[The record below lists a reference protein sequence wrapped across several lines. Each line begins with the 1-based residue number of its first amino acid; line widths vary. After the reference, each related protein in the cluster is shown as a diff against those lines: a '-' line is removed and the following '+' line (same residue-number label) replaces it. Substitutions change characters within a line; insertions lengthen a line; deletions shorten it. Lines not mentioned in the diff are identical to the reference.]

1 MDDYTWRPPQA
12 LEMTGRRMAG
22 RAAVAHGFTALRH
35 VATCCTPGCAGDMTG
50 QLISALPRKG
60 TCFVYGGL
68 SQQPV
73 GAIPPMDLIYH
84 QKRVEGWLL
93 PNWLRNVRSLRSAG
107 PGRRFRHGSCTT
119 CHIWSASPN
128 QRSGRPATGP
138 RAYTWHR
145 LPAALPPGRTQP
157 LQPAAWRAGR
167 EPFAAPEAQLR
178 GERRQRRACSSGRV
192 VANPVRRLQHGHILG
207 RVY

>member
-1 MDDYTWRPPQA
+1 MDDVATTA
-12 LEMTGRRMAG
+12 GETTGRRIPHC
-22 RAAVAHGFTALRH
+22 AHGCTSLRH
-35 VATCCTPGCAGDMTG
+35 VATCCTRGCAGDMTG

-93 PNWLRNVRSLRSAG
+93 PNWLRNVRSRALRS
-107 PGRRFRHGSCTT
+107 RHRAAAFGTARAQRAN
-119 CHIWSASPN
+119 IWSASPN
-128 QRSGRPATGP
+128 QRSGRPATGS
-138 RAYTWHR
+138 RACGTAS
-145 LPAALPPGRTQP
+145 LPAALPAGRTQP
-157 LQPAAWRAGR
+157 LQPAALRAGR

-178 GERRQRRACSSGRV
+178 GERRQCRACSSGRV